1 MILTDRC
8 VGAVRPRDGERLT
21 RAVKAGFDRVAAAL
35 GLVLLAPVLIAL
47 GLAVRLT
54 TPGPALFV
62 QTRVG
67 RDGKPFR
74 MVKFRTMHHG
84 AEALVGHL
92 LPLNEAA
99 GPLFKLR
106 NDPRVTR
113 LGRFLR
119 RHSIDELPQLF
130 NVLSGSMS
138 LVGPRPSLPGEVAS
152 YDAAARRRL
161 SVKPGLT
168 GLWQISGRSDLGWH
182 ESLSLDLQY
191 IERWSLTLDL
201 GVLLR
206 TARAVVRARGAY

>member
-8 VGAVRPRDGERLT
+8 VAAVRPRGGERLT
-21 RAVKAGFDRVAAAL
+21 RAVKAGFDRVTAAL
-35 GLVLLAPVLIAL
+35 ALVLLAPVLLAL
-47 GLAVRLT
+47 ALAIRLT

-67 RDGKPFR
+67 RNGKPFR
-74 MVKFRTMHHG
+74 MVKFRTMYHG
-84 AEALVGHL
+84 AEALVGGL

-119 RHSIDELPQLF
+119 RHSVDELPQLL
-130 NVLSGSMS
+130 NVLTGSMS
-138 LVGPRPSLPGEVAS
+138 LVGPRPSLPVEVAC

-161 SVKPGLT
+161 TVKPGLT

-182 ESLSLDLQY
+182 ESLSLDLHY
-191 IERWSLTLDL
+191 VERWSLALDL
-201 GVLLR
+201 GVLVR
-206 TARAVVRARGAY
+206 TVRAVVRGHGAY